1 MHIHRP
7 AGPCG
12 LAVASTYK
20 TGAHQQRYAIGSYQN
35 VPCLGHMVLKG
46 AQKITFQKTTAPK
59 EWCWTLQPQLL
70 QLVQYSLSGNSRAKK
85 RLKTDTTSISAGLS
99 LPYPGMTQPSRER
112 AQQPPWECSMHP
124 AAAAQQHSRRPHAVH
139 APQLTSGSKGKP
151 ADGCTLLAT
160 HCPSPSRS
168 ALRCSRRD
176 ATAAKMEPGM
186 PKTTPLPLREAQ
198 TQYASI
204 VDRCTILQG
213 TGGSTLSCQHAIYP
227 QAASPT
233 WAHTISMRN
242 CSNKWISSNS
252 SSSRTLGWASPSTT
266 QPHHS
271 HTKMRRI
278 PLSHMHT

>member
-1 MHIHRP
+1 VLRKSLFQKPQPRKSGAGHCSPSCCNLDGTHCRATAGPRKDQKQTQPAFLLAYHSHTLTRHNP
-7 AGPCG
+7 AGNG
-12 LAVASTYK
+12 RNK
-20 TGAHQQRYAIGSYQN
+20 
-35 VPCLGHMVLKG
+35 
-46 AQKITFQKTTAPK
+46 
-59 EWCWTLQPQLL
+59 
-70 QLVQYSLSGNSRAKK
+70 
-85 RLKTDTTSISAGLS
+85 
-99 LPYPGMTQPSRER
+99 
-112 AQQPPWECSMHP
+112 PPWECSMHP
-124 AAAAQQHSRRPHAVH
+124 AAPAQQHSRRPHAVR

-168 ALRCSRRD
+168 ALQCSRRD
-176 ATAAKMEPGM
+176 ATAAKMEPGA
-186 PKTTPLPLREAQ
+186 PKTTLLPLREAQ

-233 WAHTISMRN
+233 WAHTISMRD

-271 HTKMRRI
+271 HTKMSRI